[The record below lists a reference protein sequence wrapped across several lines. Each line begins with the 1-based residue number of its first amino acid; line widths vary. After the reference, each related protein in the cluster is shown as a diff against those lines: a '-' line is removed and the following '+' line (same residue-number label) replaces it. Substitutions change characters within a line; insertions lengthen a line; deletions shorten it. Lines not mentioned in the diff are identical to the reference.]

1 MSTTVLVVPQRRR
14 EKVTGRRTSLRVI
27 LVIMSVTCGIG
38 IDYGIGAEQGDEM
51 KTIRK
56 PVAAALTD
64 MQPLGVNAPEVCKD
78 GDPTLVQC
86 VPLGASMLAVCGPCP
101 DSYTEIGRSNVPA
114 RCGGKDSGLLSQC
127 QLQQEG
133 ADLARSQSRRGD
145 VSSELRHRR
154 LYRGRATPPPPKFR
168 PAPET
173 EVTICHQEALH
184 V

>member
-1 MSTTVLVVPQRRR
+1 
-14 EKVTGRRTSLRVI
+14 
-27 LVIMSVTCGIG
+27 MSVTCGIG
-38 IDYGIGAEQGDEM
+38 IDYGIGAEQVDEM

-56 PVAAALTD
+56 LCGSCPDGYATT
-64 MQPLGVNAPEVCKD
+64 GIVNAPEVCKD

-127 QLQQEG
+127 QLQQAGSTTLPDPSQGGVVCPPNCASTGVPGQG
-133 ADLARSQSRRGD
+133 AM
-145 VSSELRHRR
+145 
-154 LYRGRATPPPPKFR
+154 PPPPKFR

-173 EVTICHQEALH
+173 K
-184 V
+184 